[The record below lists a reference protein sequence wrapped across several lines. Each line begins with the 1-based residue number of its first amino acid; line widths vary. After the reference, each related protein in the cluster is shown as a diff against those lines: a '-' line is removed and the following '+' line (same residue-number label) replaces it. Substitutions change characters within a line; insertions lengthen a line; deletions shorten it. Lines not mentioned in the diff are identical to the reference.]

1 MKRSL
6 ILLIGLVLG
15 GFLATESVF
24 ADSSSGATVK
34 ATSPAYL
41 TLTLGSNNMFFDIVT
56 PSMVSDMFTVTTDTN
71 NPYGATVSFNVNNN
85 YNYLKNSNDSVS
97 YNIPSITEDSD
108 DFPES
113 GWGYKVGALETIY
126 HEMPLDNTNII
137 TNDSE
142 GRFTDYFGIGV
153 RSNPMTTPSGNYTNE
168 LLFTAVV
175 NPQPAVTFSMAY
187 AHYGREKTGKYYV
200 MQDIDDDICDLVT
213 VEQSEQLLDSRD
225 GKRYWVS
232 KLADGKCWMTQNLD
246 FELDYDNATILSPD
260 SSDVESEVALN
271 VVRYED
277 AMVPNGYFDAGDYYY
292 DGGFTET
299 PTDELTEN
307 DIRWHYHAGSLYSF
321 GTTIA
326 TVNPEIL
333 PAYSNA
339 PNSICPKGWRL
350 PSDSEETY
358 TGDAIDLFN
367 AYGLDIYASPY
378 KNNRWAEVNAPLY
391 FVSIPGIRNY
401 GGHAGSYYRE
411 YGGYAMYWTSA
422 IGSSPKWS
430 GTVIYTTKTSTK
442 IYSAYNDMG
451 FNVRC
456 LAK

>member
-126 HEMPLDNTNII
+126 HEMPLDNTSII

-213 VEQSEQLLDSRD
+213 
-225 GKRYWVS
+225 
-232 KLADGKCWMTQNLD
+232 
-246 FELDYDNATILSPD
+246 D
-260 SSDVESEVALN
+260 SSS
-271 VVRYED
+271 
-277 AMVPNGYFDAGDYYY
+277 
-292 DGGFTET
+292 
-299 PTDELTEN
+299 
-307 DIRWHYHAGSLYSF
+307 
-321 GTTIA
+321 
-326 TVNPEIL
+326 
-333 PAYSNA
+333 
-339 PNSICPKGWRL
+339 
-350 PSDSEETY
+350 
-358 TGDAIDLFN
+358 
-367 AYGLDIYASPY
+367 
-378 KNNRWAEVNAPLY
+378 
-391 FVSIPGIRNY
+391 
-401 GGHAGSYYRE
+401 
-411 YGGYAMYWTSA
+411 
-422 IGSSPKWS
+422 
-430 GTVIYTTKTSTK
+430 
-442 IYSAYNDMG
+442 
-451 FNVRC
+451 
-456 LAK
+456 